1 MALRRDSKGN
11 VTSEVY
17 TTDAQMGAKD
27 LYDNRLAQSIAIQRA
42 NRDARSKR
50 SPRQQLDKLDK
61 QLGPLVGAEKER
73 RKLRKMIEVQQT
85 KQEA

>member
-17 TTDAQMGAKD
+17 KTDAQMKAKD
-27 LYDNRLAQSIAIQRA
+27 LYDSRLAQSIQIQRA
-42 NRDARSKR
+42 NREARSNR

-73 RKLRKMIEVQQT
+73 RKLRKILET
-85 KQEA
+85 KETTQGA